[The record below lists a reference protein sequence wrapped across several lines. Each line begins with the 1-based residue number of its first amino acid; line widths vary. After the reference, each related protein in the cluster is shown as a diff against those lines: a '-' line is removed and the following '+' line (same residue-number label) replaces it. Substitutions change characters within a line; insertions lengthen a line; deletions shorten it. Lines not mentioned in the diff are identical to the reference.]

1 MKPVLDENKPVA
13 VGDTGSPLGENGL
26 GRHGS
31 ANFHSD
37 SGDES
42 TSMHHVGISLHGDT
56 VSYRGPLLQS
66 ISVDLG
72 AGTKHALVHGLAS
85 AVPAAVRMLY
95 PAFSQ
100 FTCESFGDAGTAIT
114 VASCRRMFSPLRVL
128 SRSKAADV

>member
-56 VSYRGPLLQS
+56 VSYLWPLLQS

-85 AVPAAVRMLY
+85 AVQRLCACCTLLSHSSRVR
-95 PAFSQ
+95 
-100 FTCESFGDAGTAIT
+100 
-114 VASCRRMFSPLRVL
+114 VWRRWHSSHGGQLSP
-128 SRSKAADV
+128 DV